1 MKRKLLSLLFQAIAF
16 LALGFLF
23 FWFFVVT
30 QL

>member
-1 MKRKLLSLLFQAIAF
+1 MKKLFSFLAQALAF

-30 QL
+30 QF